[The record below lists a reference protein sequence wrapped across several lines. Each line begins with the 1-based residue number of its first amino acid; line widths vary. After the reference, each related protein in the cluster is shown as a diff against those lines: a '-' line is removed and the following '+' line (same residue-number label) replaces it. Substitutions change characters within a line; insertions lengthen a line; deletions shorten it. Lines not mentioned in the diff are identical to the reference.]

1 MSSRF
6 SLGSRETVIQS
17 QIGKLAEWDES
28 LSLIAS
34 EVTGLQDELTQLRGE
49 ADRLARLLSDRETSL
64 TEKELALSRLEEER
78 ALAQQQADGASAKLH
93 DADARL
99 SQHDERVVALE
110 QELHTLRTGVEER
123 DGRLADAAAELSRVG
138 HTLRE
143 RDHSLEH
150 ERVIAQSANNERADL
165 RRRSDRLLLGLAS
178 ATAAQKQLEAAL
190 AESRSGQGEAARAPE
205 ESFAEDPVAGHVRFI
220 AYSEG
225 YTLSELDD
233 PCPRER
239 DLVEVDERQFL
250 VARTGRSPFP
260 GDSRPCAFLVSG

>member
-6 SLGSRETVIQS
+6 SHASRETVIQS
-17 QIGKLAEWDES
+17 QIGKLAECDES

-34 EVTGLQDELTQLRGE
+34 DVTALQDELTQLRGE

-64 TEKELALSRLEEER
+64 TEKELALSRFEEER
-78 ALAQQQADGASAKLH
+78 ELAQQQAAAASAKLH

-110 QELHTLRTGVEER
+110 QELRTLRTGVEER
-123 DGRLADAAAELSRVG
+123 EGRLADAAAELSRVG
-138 HTLRE
+138 HALQE
-143 RDHSLEH
+143 RDHSLER
-150 ERVIAQSANNERADL
+150 ERAITQSANNERADL
-165 RRRSDRLLLGLAS
+165 RRRSDRLLLELAS
-178 ATAAQKQLEAAL
+178 ATAAQKQLVAAL
-190 AESRSGQGEAARAPE
+190 AESRSGQGKARAPE
-205 ESFAEDPVAGHVRFI
+205 ESLAEDPVAGHVRFI

-233 PCPRER
+233 ACPRAG

-250 VARTGRSPFP
+250 VARTGRSPLP